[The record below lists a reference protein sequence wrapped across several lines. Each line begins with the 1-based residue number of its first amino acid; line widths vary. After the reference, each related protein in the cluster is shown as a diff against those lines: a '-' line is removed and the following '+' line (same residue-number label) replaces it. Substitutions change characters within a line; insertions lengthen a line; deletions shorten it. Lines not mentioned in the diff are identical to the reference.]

1 MQDLSDFST
10 YVLRAEID
18 RREKRDQL
26 RTLPDETVL
35 LSLIAK
41 AVGQHRSDPL
51 PDLDSPEVRAEVL
64 RRMAHAEIKA
74 N

>member
-10 YVLRAEID
+10 YVLRAELD
-18 RREKRDQL
+18 RREKSDQL

-51 PDLDSPEVRAEVL
+51 SGLLTSDVRAEVL